1 MNTSP
6 LIHLAEAGLLHLL
19 RREEDDVVWVPEP
32 VAVEVRAYGESDPE
46 FSGLLLTG
54 WTKARED
61 KQYRLTMAWLREQSR
76 LSIQEIVAEGVTGG
90 AFRSNLDAG
99 AFAAIILGA
108 AEGCLLQAP
117 SHGGPVPPASIVT
130 ALLRLA
136 APPAALGGA

>member
-1 MNTSP
+1 MP
-6 LIHLAEAGLLHLL
+6 IVRELA
-19 RREEDDVVWVPEP
+19 R
-32 VAVEVRAYGESDPE
+32 VAKGSDPPAVKLEGALEILFGAYGESDPE

-54 WTKARED
+54 WTRARED

-76 LSIQEIVAEGVTGG
+76 LSLQEIVAEGVTGG

-117 SHGGPVPPASIVT
+117 SHGGPVPPACIVR
-130 ALLRLA
+130 AFLQLA
-136 APPAALGGA
+136 APSPAPR